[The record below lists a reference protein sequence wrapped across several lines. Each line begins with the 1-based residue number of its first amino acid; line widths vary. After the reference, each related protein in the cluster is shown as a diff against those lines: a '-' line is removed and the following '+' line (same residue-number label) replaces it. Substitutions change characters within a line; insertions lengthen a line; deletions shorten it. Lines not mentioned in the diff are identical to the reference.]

1 MEGGA
6 EGVRVGA
13 QHILVGLNL
22 LLPTAHNHVGE
33 VAVVEQLGHPRIGHG
48 HLVGNCLFCQAHIA
62 KHRSYSHGWSSGA
75 PLIIEAVRFAPQ
87 KKRGDPSYMRPAY
100 MLFLAEWE

>member
-1 MEGGA
+1 MESSA
-6 EGVRVGA
+6 EGVGMRA

-33 VAVVEQLGHPRIGHG
+33 VAAVVQLGHPRIGHG
-48 HLVGNCLFCQAHIA
+48 HLVGNYLFCQAHIA

-87 KKRGDPSYMRPAY
+87 KKRGDHSYMRPAY